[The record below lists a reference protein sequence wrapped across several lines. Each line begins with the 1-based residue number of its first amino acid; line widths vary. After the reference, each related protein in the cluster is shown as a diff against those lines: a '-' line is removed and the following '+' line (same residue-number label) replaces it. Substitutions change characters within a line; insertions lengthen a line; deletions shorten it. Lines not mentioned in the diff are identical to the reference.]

1 VAFPTALKVLGPAL
15 TATAEGLQAVPEL
28 IDKDEEL
35 QQRRAMRPLTLEEA
49 RLRIQKTR
57 EELERP
63 KPISAGAHGSY
74 IFNPQTR
81 KYEYDAQSATLGG
94 MGETAYIRKL
104 RSLSVMAADKSNPM
118 LAAAAEGELKKTAG
132 IKDTAQLQSMRRYF
146 GALERG
152 EDPAPEDTQL
162 MQIIVNRSVRGS
174 AEGGYYPFNAP
185 LPGATGQTPP
195 QTPPVA
201 PPQPAPGSTAPAQPA
216 PQRVA
221 PRAASGPPGQAA
233 PVPALERSYQDY
245 FTKTGEVYGKQVMDG
260 MLTDDPQALQL
271 KTMAALRG
279 FLRAYPNQAE
289 AVDAPPPAS
298 PAPPTATSTPQHDQ
312 AYRNRNAGAVPAVP
326 TQPGSGP
333 TPKRIADTIAAERR
347 AKGLPPFTHDE
358 VAVARRLHTRGV
370 IPSSD
375 LATMDDANFT
385 KIQDYLDARKQ
396 EPLFQRRVKEAEP
409 QIAALDAI
417 EMAEKVS
424 GDIYPLLNWRS
435 VGIGGFLNN
444 AWQTAAS
451 AIGAYKDPNDKKTLT
466 QAVDATRRVI
476 DLAKTRGD
484 INQVL
489 AENPQAAQDM
499 MNPGAPTVRVLAAVL
514 AYLHA
519 SAIKKGAS
527 AGAKT
532 VAVADIKL
540 ANELFDPVAWT
551 TSPSAVREK
560 LVALQTS
567 YLRPEKAVVEK
578 ALMLKGINPKTRKP
592 EKDFYFGSEPGED
605 VQPRTGKE
613 LLDESDE
620 AN

>member
-1 VAFPTALKVLGPAL
+1 MAFPTALKVLGPAL
-15 TATAEGLQAVPEL
+15 TATAEGLQAVPQY

-35 QQRRAMRPLTLEEA
+35 VERHEDRLARRELRPLTLEEA
-49 RLRIQKTR
+49 RLRLQKTR

-74 IFNPQTR
+74 IFNPATR
-81 KYEYDAQSATLGG
+81 KYEYDAQSAALGG

-185 LPGATGQTPP
+185 LPGASVTASPAI
-195 QTPPVA
+195 PV
-201 PPQPAPGSTAPAQPA
+201 PAPGSAVPAQPGTSRTAPAASQA
-216 PQRVA
+216 SPQA
-221 PRAASGPPGQAA
+221 
-233 PVPALERSYQDY
+233 RSYQGW
-245 FTKTGEVYGKQVMDG
+245 FQRAGEGYAKQTMDN
-260 MLTDDPQALQL
+260 MLKEDPQMQKANT
-271 KTMAALRG
+271 KAALRG
-279 FLRAYPNQAE
+279 FLSAYPNQME
-289 AVDAPPPAS
+289 VVDTLPPENAVPPA
-298 PAPPTATSTPQHDQ
+298 
-312 AYRNRNAGAVPAVP
+312 AGRPAVAAPVAP
-326 TQPGSGP
+326 TGPSQPGSGP
-333 TPKRIADTIAAERR
+333 TPKRIADTVAAERR
-347 AKGLPPFTHDE
+347 AKGLPAYTHDE
-358 VAVARRLHTRGV
+358 VAVARRLHARGI

-385 KIQDYLDARKQ
+385 KIQDYLDTRKQ

-435 VGIGGFLNN
+435 VGLGGFLSN
-444 AWQTAAS
+444 AWQTATS
-451 AIGAYKDPNDKKTLT
+451 AIGAYRDPNDKKTLT

-499 MNPGAPTVRVLAAVL
+499 MNPSAPTVRVLAAVL

-527 AGAKT
+527 SGSRN
-532 VAVADIKL
+532 VAVTDVRL

-551 TSPSAVREK
+551 SSPSAIREK

-567 YLRPEKAVVEK
+567 YLRPEKKVVEK
-578 ALMLKGINPKTRKP
+578 ALTLKGIDPMTRKP
-592 EKDFYFGSEPGED
+592 VKGFHFSAEPGGD
-605 VQPRTGKE
+605 VGAPTAKE